1 MKEVMFFKLPIHDD
15 LDNAAIDL
23 GYDTVQN
30 LSTVP
35 RVSRIRSFLSSNKR
49 NIFFHSKEIS
59 SGACFVF

>member
-35 RVSRIRSFLSSNKR
+35 RVSRILSCE
-49 NIFFHSKEIS
+49 FEQTFS
-59 SGACFVF
+59 SQKKYRQELDSWT